1 MQHLKLL
8 ACALLLPLL
17 GACAT
22 TGARGGFEALPLLPP
37 AAFGAEAAG
46 VQRLTV
52 SRLPAQGRS
61 GAAKSGDGQPGHGSA
76 AGGEAA
82 GDKLVLDA
90 AVEVDATALRVAGVL
105 LGQRI
110 LLLSWDGSQLVEQRE
125 PVVPRA
131 LDGRAI
137 LRDLQLVYWPAAA
150 VRAALP
156 RGWQLQEQAARRRLL
171 RGATVVFE
179 SERGDAD
186 PLGNASL
193 WNHVGQYRIDIE
205 SSNES
210 R

>member
-1 MQHLKLL
+1 VQHLKLL

-22 TGARGGFEALPLLPP
+22 SGARRGFEALPLLPP
-37 AAFGAEAAG
+37 AAFGAEATG

-52 SRLPAQGRS
+52 SRLSAP
-61 GAAKSGDGQPGHGSA
+61 GQSGHGES
-76 AGGEAA
+76 GS

-90 AVEVDATALRVAGVL
+90 AVEVDAMALRVAGVL

-110 LLLSWDGSQLVEQRE
+110 LLLSWDGSQLTEQRE
-125 PVVPRA
+125 PVVPQA
-131 LDGRAI
+131 LQGRAI

-179 SERGDAD
+179 SERGDAA

>member
-17 GACAT
+17 VACAST
-22 TGARGGFEALPLLPP
+22 SARRGFEALPLLPP
-37 AAFGAEAAG
+37 AAFGAEATG
-46 VQRLTV
+46 VQRLTL
-52 SRLPAQGRS
+52 SRLPGD
-61 GAAKSGDGQPGHGSA
+61 GKSGGAGSS
-76 AGGEAA
+76 
-82 GDKLVLDA
+82 GDQLVLDA

-110 LLLSWDGSQLVEQRE
+110 LLLTWDGKALTEQRE
-125 PVVPRA
+125 PVVPQA
-131 LDGRAI
+131 LGGRAI

-179 SERGDAD
+179 SERGDAA

>member
-1 MQHLKLL
+1 MQHLKRL
-8 ACALLLPLL
+8 ACTLLLPLL
-17 GACAT
+17 AACAT
-22 TGARGGFEALPLLPP
+22 TSARRGFEALPLLPP

-46 VQRLTV
+46 VQRLTL
-52 SRLPAQGRS
+52 SRLGTRE
-61 GAAKSGDGQPGHGSA
+61 KSGGASGS
-76 AGGEAA
+76 
-82 GDKLVLDA
+82 DQLVLDA
-90 AVEVDATALRVAGVL
+90 AVEVDAAQLRVAGVL

-110 LLLSWDGSQLVEQRE
+110 LLLTWDGSQLTEQRE
-125 PVVPRA
+125 PVVPQA
-131 LDGRAI
+131 LGGRAI

-179 SERGDAD
+179 SERGDAA